1 MIPIAKTV
9 TPLAAGG
16 VWDIGEWAGSGGL
29 NKNTQGEVMA
39 IVSAYSDQP
48 GTLVIYQSDDP
59 ANPQMVLPSGDSI
72 SIVGGKVG
80 TIQVAITHAFWL
92 AGEKIYT
99 TDTCIAIF
107 QRPIIFGIS
116 VYESF
121 ESDRVATT
129 EWFPCPTPKQ
139 NNVSASMP
147 LPFVDTN
154 QDILLCEI
162 HGVQTGEMVVIAIS
176 QMNISCLQRW
186 LAISGAYSRLNDDE
200 HFFPESDRLNKPRK

>member
-92 AGEKIYT
+92 AAFTNNPATAQTVFEAIAWQSNDLLPSILFGTQET
-99 TDTCIAIF
+99 TA
-107 QRPIIFGIS
+107 R
-116 VYESF
+116 F
-121 ESDRVATT
+121 ECGVGN
-129 EWFPCPTPKQ
+129 Q
-139 NNVSASMP
+139 
-147 LPFVDTN
+147 TN
-154 QDILLCEI
+154 
-162 HGVQTGEMVVIAIS
+162 
-176 QMNISCLQRW
+176 
-186 LAISGAYSRLNDDE
+186 
-200 HFFPESDRLNKPRK
+200 F